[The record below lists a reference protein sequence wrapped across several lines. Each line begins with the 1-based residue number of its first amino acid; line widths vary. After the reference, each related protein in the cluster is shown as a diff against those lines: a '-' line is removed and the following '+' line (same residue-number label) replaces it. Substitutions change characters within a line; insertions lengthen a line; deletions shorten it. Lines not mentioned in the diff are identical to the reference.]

1 MRLAYLTT
9 TYPKPSHTFIR
20 RELVELER
28 RGHHVVRLA
37 IRPSG
42 DALAD
47 PADRDEH
54 ARTFHCLAQP
64 RARLAWTALA
74 WLATHPGE
82 AWRAAALALA
92 MARGAGAGFVRQAAY
107 LVEAASLLWRLRG
120 ERVEHVHVHFGTN
133 PATVARLMRALGG
146 PPYSMTVHGPAEFD
160 DPLGQWLGGK
170 VADSAFTVAISD
182 FASSQLRRWS
192 DYRDWSKLAI
202 VHCGVS
208 QAFFAEPA
216 PLDPL
221 SRTLVCVGRLTP
233 AKGQLLLLDAMAA
246 LVDEGLDVQLVL
258 AGDGEMRGVVE
269 RRIEEL
275 GLEGHV
281 RITGWIGEAEV
292 RKEIAAARALVLPSF
307 AEGLPVVI
315 MEAMAM
321 GRPVISTAI
330 AAIPELVRTG
340 ETGWLVAPGNAGE
353 LADAMRDAV
362 AASPERLSALAASA
376 RQRVRERHDVAR
388 EAAKLEALLLASRG

>member
-42 DALAD
+42 DTLAD

-54 ARTFHCLAQP
+54 ARTFHCLGQP

-74 WLATHPGE
+74 WLATHPGQ
-82 AWRAAALALA
+82 AWRAAALAFA

-208 QAFFAEPA
+208 RAFFAEPA

-340 ETGWLVAPGNAGE
+340 ETGWLVAPGSVGE
-353 LADAMRDAV
+353 LADAMRDAMR
-362 AASPERLSALAASA
+362 ADPERLSTLAANA
-376 RQRVRERHDVAR
+376 RERVRNRHDVAR
-388 EAAKLEALLLASRG
+388 EAAKLEALLLAHRD